1 MEKIERHM
9 ELIRNLLERKNNMY
23 GDAFHQTWEE
33 YGLLSVCIRLTDKLS
48 RLKNLEKRDLHESF
62 PAIWD
67 TLSDIIGYSL
77 LALTELEEKDKE
89 IIARDKE
96 RRRNYMLTEVRE

>member
-1 MEKIERHM
+1 MESVDRHL
-9 ELIRNLLERKNNMY
+9 ELIRSLIQHKNDMY

-33 YGLLSVCIRLTDKLS
+33 YGLLSVCIRLTDKLN

-89 IIARDKE
+89 ITARDKE
-96 RRRNYMLTEVRE
+96 RRRNYMLTETRE